1 MKRKV
6 IGIVI
11 CMLFITSGFSLSIS
25 AVTTI
30 ANQKQFE
37 REYSTTSID
46 EPLEVR
52 VEAEKIY
59 DRIWIIKAFAT
70 NTYDT
75 SVHVVWNDRP
85 VTLAVFYLVP
95 NEDVVL
101 MANSPLG
108 WAPFLFRDIEFEFEP
123 NEEKLIHRGLFYGIS
138 NWILYGFKNE
148 YTQYI
153 QSWPILPEGEYEAHA
168 SLNAYKMNG
177 NLIPTYKM
185 DEILFQYS

>member
-1 MKRKV
+1 MLKKL
-6 IGIVI
+6 IGIFV
-11 CMLFITSGFSLSIS
+11 CMLFLASGFSLSIS
-25 AVTTI
+25 AVTI

-75 SVHVVWNDRP
+75 SVHVVWSNKP

-95 NEDVVL
+95 DEDVVL
-101 MANSPLG
+101 MVKSPLG
-108 WAPFLFRDIEFEFEP
+108 RRHFLRDNEFEFEP
-123 NEEKLIHRGLFYGIS
+123 NEEKLIHQGLFYGIP
-138 NWILYGFKNE
+138 NWILHGFKDG

-153 QSWPILPEGEYEAHA
+153 PSWPILPEGDYKVHA

-177 NLIPTYKM
+177 RVIPTYRM
-185 DEILFQYS
+185 DEILIYYS

>member
-1 MKRKV
+1 MMKKV
-6 IGIVI
+6 IGIFV
-11 CMLFITSGFSLSIS
+11 CMLFLSSGFSLSIS

-37 REYSTTSID
+37 REYSATSVD

-52 VEAEKIY
+52 IEAEKIF

-75 SVHVVWNDRP
+75 SVHVVWWNRP

-95 NEDVVL
+95 GEEKGL
-101 MANSPLG
+101 ITNSPLG
-108 WAPFLFRDIEFEFEP
+108 WNPLFRDTEFEFEP
-123 NEEKLIHRGLFYGIS
+123 NEEKLIHWGLFYGIS
-138 NWILYGFKNE
+138 NRILYGFANE

-153 QSWPILPEGEYEAHA
+153 QSWPILPEGDYKVRA
-168 SLNAYKMNG
+168 SLNAYQINEQWF
-177 NLIPTYKM
+177 PTYRM
-185 DEILFQYS
+185 DEILFHYSS

>member
-1 MKRKV
+1 MLKKV
-6 IGIVI
+6 LGILV
-11 CMLFITSGFSLSIS
+11 CMLFIISGLSLSIS
-25 AVTTI
+25 AITTI
-30 ANQKQFE
+30 SNQEQFK
-37 REYSTTSID
+37 REYSITSVD

-108 WAPFLFRDIEFEFEP
+108 RPHFFRDTELEFEP

-153 QSWPILPEGEYEAHA
+153 QSWPILPEGDYKAHA
-168 SLNAYKMNG
+168 SMNPYIMNG
-177 NLIPTYKM
+177 NQIPTYSM
-185 DEILFQYS
+185 DEILFHYS

>member
-1 MKRKV
+1 MKKKI
-6 IGIVI
+6 IGIVV
-11 CMLFITSGFSLSIS
+11 CMLFLTSGFSLSIS

-30 ANQKQFE
+30 ANQNQFE
-37 REYSTTSID
+37 REYSTTSVD

-52 VEAEKIY
+52 IEAEKVY
-59 DRIWIIKAFAT
+59 DRVWIIKAFAT

-85 VTLAVFYLVP
+85 ITLAVFYLVP
-95 NEDVVL
+95 DEDVVL

-108 WAPFLFRDIEFEFEP
+108 RRHFLRDNEFEFEP

-138 NWILYGFKNE
+138 NWILYGFKNK

-153 QSWPILPEGEYEAHA
+153 QSWPILPEGDYKIHA

-177 NLIPTYKM
+177 NWIPTYIM
-185 DEILFQYS
+185 DEILFHYS

>member
-25 AVTTI
+25 AVTNI

-37 REYSTTSID
+37 KEYSTTSLD

-108 WAPFLFRDIEFEFEP
+108 RPHFLRDTELEFEP

-168 SLNAYKMNG
+168 SLNAYKMNEHW
-177 NLIPTYKM
+177 IPTYKM